1 MASGSLR
8 ERAGLASPQGASRSR
23 QPDLFQRSL
32 SAFMKT
38 SESESLRRPGFR
50 AAVKTERKV
59 ALPGGAG
66 TWGRPLRQAGLGRGW
81 LSRSG
86 RTPGRGPETL
96 GQIDCRAISE
106 SKRPFPQPEGS
117 REVALSCWGRS
128 SRGKQKGVKML
139 PLHVVGTGAV
149 RFV

>member
-8 ERAGLASPQGASRSR
+8 ERAGLAGPQGASRSR

-66 TWGRPLRQAGLGRGW
+66 TWGRPLRQPGGAGKGLAFQVREDTRPW
-81 LSRSG
+81 SRNT
-86 RTPGRGPETL
+86 RT
-96 GQIDCRAISE
+96 D
-106 SKRPFPQPEGS
+106 
-117 REVALSCWGRS
+117 
-128 SRGKQKGVKML
+128 
-139 PLHVVGTGAV
+139 
-149 RFV
+149 